1 MDFNAILNTVSIPG
15 AIGIVM
21 GLVGLILLAV
31 IAARLSRVNDLLDE
45 IAELITTVGKQQDSG
60 VGQPR

>member
-1 MDFNAILNTVSIPG
+1 MDVVLELVGIAG

-31 IAARLSRVNDLLDE
+31 IAARMARANDLLDE
-45 IAELITTVGKQQDSG
+45 IAELITKTGNRESAR
-60 VGQPR
+60 VGQPQ